1 MSPSIKQKK
10 AIPVSLVALALACFA
25 ISRGVQAAQPPDI
38 QNVNVFNTPFQRFL
52 IIAIAPGLTGTGDS
66 VDIPA
71 GKTLV
76 VEFVSVYG
84 VVPAGEQLTRLIV
97 TSPRGGGAYLL
108 WNFQASERD
117 RDIFV
122 ASQQIRLYAR
132 DSLGVSVDRDLAVGT
147 GVINVLVNGYLV
159 NTP

>member
-1 MSPSIKQKK
+1 
-10 AIPVSLVALALACFA
+10 
-25 ISRGVQAAQPPDI
+25 
-38 QNVNVFNTPFQRFL
+38 L
-52 IIAIAPGLTGTGDS
+52 IIRIDPGLTGTGDS

-97 TSPRGGGAYLL
+97 TSPRGGGADLL